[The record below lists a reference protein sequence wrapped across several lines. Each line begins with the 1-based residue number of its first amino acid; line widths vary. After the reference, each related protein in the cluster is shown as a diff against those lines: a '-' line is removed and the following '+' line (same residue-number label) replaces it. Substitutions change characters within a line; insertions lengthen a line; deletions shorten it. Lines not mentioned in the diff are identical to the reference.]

1 MRNFVVCL
9 LALIG
14 FGCISVKDNP
24 SVYQGGNLSA
34 EFYFTRNVTAENYSK
49 IPADAKKFTVGKDF
63 IELDRI
69 DGRNAKKN
77 SKSLVFNKFT
87 LAKKRKLSLLIGADW
102 QFKAF
107 LNGTMIFDST
117 IYGGKDLYHLW
128 QVDCEA
134 GAGENLLT
142 LEVIRGKAS
151 SLFFC
156 GEGIKKIHDFSK
168 PLDVKLCPENIV
180 GKIKPMNA
188 VNNGPKAAAST
199 QTKSNMA
206 AWKEAKIPYSRNHDA
221 SISGYGSAHIVDVHQ
236 IFPDFSKDPCDP
248 ASYDFTLTDIYH
260 KNILEG
266 GTKIFYRLGSRIEHT
281 IVKYGTKKPADF
293 KKWAVICEHI
303 IRHYTE
309 GWANGFKWD
318 VQYWEIW
325 NEPDLS
331 SGQKNKKT
339 WGGTDKEFF
348 EMYRITALH
357 LKKNFP
363 NLKIGGPALA
373 GNLEW
378 AKRFL
383 TAMTAGERVP
393 IDFFSWHIYT
403 SNPKAAAIRARL
415 VRTMLDNYGYTG
427 TESILNEWNYVRNWT
442 SSFVYSIESIIG
454 IKGAAFSASVMNLSQ
469 NAPVDMLM
477 YYDARPGTGFNGLFN
492 FYTMRPLKTYHVFCL
507 WSKLAELGKQFKIE
521 YPENPDISAVGAI
534 GPDGKIGILISRFAE
549 DDKLPP
555 AVTVKLAG
563 DKLCLKNATLFLLD
577 KDHDLAEK
585 PLRHHLDGSAS
596 FEMEANTVVFIE
608 AKAGSGK

>member
-1 MRNFVVCL
+1 MRIFVVCL

-49 IPADAKKFTVGKDF
+49 IPADAKKFTIGKDF

-206 AWKEAKIPYSRNHDA
+206 AWKKAKIPYSRNHDA

-236 IFPDFSKDPCDP
+236 IFPDFSKDPYDP
-248 ASYDFTLTDIYH
+248 NSYDFTLTDIYH
-260 KNILEG
+260 KNILKG
-266 GTKIFYRLGSRIEHT
+266 GTKIFYRLGSRIEHS

-339 WGGTDKEFF
+339 WGGTDEEFF
-348 EMYRITALH
+348 EMYRIAALH
-357 LKKNFP
+357 LKEKFP
-363 NLKIGGPALA
+363 HLKIGGPAIC
-373 GNLEW
+373 GNISW
-378 AKRFL
+378 MKRFL
-383 TAMTAGERVP
+383 KSMTTGVRVP

-403 SNPKAAAIRARL
+403 STPQAVAAKAKLIR
-415 VRTMLDNYGYTG
+415 MILDQYGYKD

-442 SSFVYSIESIIG
+442 TEFIYSIQTIIG
-454 IKGAAFSASVMNLSQ
+454 IKGAAFAAGVMNLSQ
-469 NAPVDMLM
+469 NASVDMLM
-477 YYDARPGTGFNGLFN
+477 YYDARPGTGFNGLFD
-492 FYTMRPLKTYHVFCL
+492 FYTMKPLKTYHVFCL
-507 WSKLAELGKQFKIE
+507 WSKLAELGNQFKLE
-521 YPENPDISAVGAI
+521 FTENPEISAVGATD
-534 GPDGKIGILISRFAE
+534 GKGKIGILISRYVDE
-549 DDKLPP
+549 DKLPEP
-555 AVTVKLAG
+555 VEVKIDGKNFDLRGA
-563 DKLCLKNATLFLLD
+563 KLYLLD
-577 KDHDLAEK
+577 KDNDLTEQELK
-585 PLRHHLDGSAS
+585 FDRKGNVSFKLAS
-596 FEMEANTVVFIE
+596 NSVVYIN
-608 AKAGSGK
+608 K